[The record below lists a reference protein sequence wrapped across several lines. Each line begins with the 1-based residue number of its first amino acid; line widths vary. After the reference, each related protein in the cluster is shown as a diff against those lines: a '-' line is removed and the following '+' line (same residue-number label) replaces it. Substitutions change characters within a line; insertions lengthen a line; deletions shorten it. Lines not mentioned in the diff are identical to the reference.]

1 MKKSKLRLKRQ
12 HIAMASLMAVYA
24 MGMNAHAQEQLADEP
39 WKVDV
44 YFENDTHTRGKDN
57 TGKTVGLSKF
67 RNTMQ
72 VEADKKLDKGWQFHG
87 VLRGTYDGVYR
98 MNKDQY
104 GSEAGSKSAADVQFQ
119 NTVAGGYSTVPFGG
133 GLGNGAVNA
142 VEQTLFNNTTGTPP
156 PPYGSNINKF
166 VNSYGANNPGTGLR
180 VLGDSW
186 HNTDGG
192 VSFGV
197 PVRPCNVDSRGCTD
211 FGGYGDKKQTEL
223 EMPEFNKRADFIR
236 EAYVKNTLKLA
247 DGTDLFLKV
256 GRQQIVWG
264 RTDLF
269 RVLDVF
275 NPVDYSRN
283 NIYDEL
289 QDIRIPLWSA
299 QAEWRMGGSDT
310 MQERNLQF
318 VWSFDRFRANNLGQ
332 CGTPNVILD
341 AGCFFRG
348 MKNLWDNGGTVS
360 NFAHFSTGTTALLNG
375 NNPIT
380 GNPLTAPFDPSTG
393 TEHGSFPSGSVQT
406 FPALDSM
413 YMATNFGANQIG
425 IRDVKLPN
433 WASSGTFGMK
443 YEGVSKDGL
452 SFSLNAMTYR
462 SQLPSL
468 RAFNAATNPFTGANP
483 DPTSNLIAFDMYFP
497 RINMLGGSMDF
508 QWQDAGAAVRV
519 EAAVTSG
526 EEFANTARPEL
537 YSKNKVFRSVIGFD
551 RPTFI
556 PAINPNRTTLFSA
569 QLFYQHIFN
578 HELSQGS
585 VGPVGMPD
593 WKDNVIGT
601 LLVKAWLN
609 NDRVSPQV
617 ITAYDFK
624 SKSGVIS
631 PAVEWLQSDNL
642 KWTFGAN
649 LKWTDGNNSNWK
661 FDDCRSCNPYAPFT
675 QYNGQGGT
683 PGSAGLGGLEPLGR
697 FRAGPIGAAWKENEL
712 FVTMRYK
719 F

>member
-1 MKKSKLRLKRQ
+1 
-12 HIAMASLMAVYA
+12 
-24 MGMNAHAQEQLADEP
+24 
-39 WKVDV
+39 
-44 YFENDTHTRGKDN
+44 
-57 TGKTVGLSKF
+57 
-67 RNTMQ
+67 
-72 VEADKKLDKGWQFHG
+72 
-87 VLRGTYDGVYR
+87 
-98 MNKDQY
+98 
-104 GSEAGSKSAADVQFQ
+104 
-119 NTVAGGYSTVPFGG
+119 
-133 GLGNGAVNA
+133 
-142 VEQTLFNNTTGTPP
+142 
-156 PPYGSNINKF
+156 
-166 VNSYGANNPGTGLR
+166 
-180 VLGDSW
+180 
-186 HNTDGG
+186 
-192 VSFGV
+192 
-197 PVRPCNVDSRGCTD
+197 VDSRGCTD
-211 FGGYGDKKQTEL
+211 FGGYGNQNQSEL
-223 EMPEFNKRADFIR
+223 ESPEFNKKLDFIR
-236 EAYVKNTLKLA
+236 EAYVKNTMKLS

-318 VWSFDRFRANNLGQ
+318 VWSFDQFRANNLGQ

-348 MKNLWDNGGTVS
+348 MKNLWDNGGTVA
-360 NFAHFSTGTTALLNG
+360 NFAGGVF
-375 NNPIT
+375 
-380 GNPLTAPFDPSTG
+380 
-393 TEHGSFPSGSVQT
+393 
-406 FPALDSM
+406 
-413 YMATNFGANQIG
+413 ATDFGPGQIG
-425 IRDVKLPN
+425 IRNVKMPK
-433 WASSGTFGMK
+433 WKDAGTLGVK

-452 SFSLNAMTYR
+452 SYSLNAMTYR

-468 RAFNAATNPFTGANP
+468 RAFNAATNPFTGVNP
-483 DPTSNLIAFDMYFP
+483 DPTSHLIAFDMYFP
-497 RINMLGGSMDF
+497 RVNMLGGSMDF
-508 QWQDAGAAVRV
+508 QWQGAGAAVRV

-526 EEFANTARPEL
+526 EEFANTARPQL
-537 YSKNKVFRSVIGFD
+537 YSKNNVFRSVIGFD

-578 HELSQGS
+578 HELSQGPA
-585 VGPVGMPD
+585 GPIGMPD
-593 WKDNVIGT
+593 WKDNFIGT

-624 SKSGVIS
+624 SKSGVMS
-631 PAVEWLQSDNL
+631 PSVEWLQSDNL

-649 LKWTDGNNSNWK
+649 LKWTDGNNSNWR

-675 QYNGQGGT
+675 VGPGQSGAATGQGA
-683 PGSAGLGGLEPLGR
+683 GSAGLGGLEPLGR